1 MNHPNPNKG
10 RTVIGIAA
18 LATILS
24 TITAIGGTLMLQ
36 PLREIFQTLGTKS
49 VMSQLIFGLQP
60 LLWFGPWLSPLV
72 GWLNYQQKLSSRA
85 AIAILFGIISFAIGY
100 TIVSVISLYGMM
112 FKVFD
117 SLG

>member
-18 LATILS
+18 LAAILS
-24 TITAIGGTLMLQ
+24 TIAAIGGTLMLQ

-72 GWLNYQQKLSSRA
+72 GWLNYKQKLSSRFA
-85 AIAILFGIISFAIGY
+85 VPILFCIIGFAIGY
-100 TIVSVISLYGMM
+100 TIVSIISLYGMM

>member
-1 MNHPNPNKG
+1 MSRPHPNKS
-10 RTVIGIAA
+10 RTVIGLAV

-24 TITAIGGTLMLQ
+24 TIAAIGGTLMLQ
-36 PLREIFQTLGTKS
+36 PLREIFQNLGTTS
-49 VMSQLIFGLQP
+49 VISQLIFGLQP

-72 GWLNYQQKLSSRA
+72 GWLNYKQKLSSRFA
-85 AIAILFGIISFAIGY
+85 VPILFSVIGFAIGY
-100 TIVSVISLYGMM
+100 TIVSIISLYGMM

>member
-1 MNHPNPNKG
+1 MNRPNLNKSP
-10 RTVIGIAA
+10 TPIGLAA

-24 TITAIGGTLMLQ
+24 TIAAIGGTLMLQ

-85 AIAILFGIISFAIGY
+85 AIAVLFSIISFAIGY
-100 TIVSVISLYGMM
+100 TIVSIISLYGMM